1 MDWQRSQSD
10 IWNDRYNNRMNDEEE
25 GEEEDPVESVSA
37 EVILGGKES
46 QSGGPN
52 AYEKDVLGDI
62 LDDEEDRRSGS
73 KSKKSK
79 SGEMNSSFMFFDFRR
94 GPQKF
99 PRNVCVVSANKM
111 PG

>member
-1 MDWQRSQSD
+1 MKGMDD
-10 IWNDRYNNRMNDEEE
+10 E
-25 GEEEDPVESVSA
+25 GEEFFGNLSMRHEVEDKIVSVDR
-37 EVILGGKES
+37 L
-46 QSGGPN
+46 
-52 AYEKDVLGDI
+52 DDDLI